1 MFGSLV
7 VFFPTTYEGGSLVMR
22 RKGEE
27 WSFDAAKAL
36 AECKEGFHVAYVALY
51 SDVEHEV
58 STVTSGYRVT
68 VTYNLYFDDNFP
80 APMSLSPSATALK
93 NEFETLLL
101 DPTFLPDGGLLGF
114 HLEHYHPVQNSSSSF
129 VNLEYVGECL

>member
-1 MFGSLV
+1 
-7 VFFPTTYEGGSLVMR
+7 MR

-27 WSFDAAKAL
+27 WSFDAAKAF
-36 AECKEGFHVAYVALY
+36 AECKEGSHVAYVALY

-80 APMSLSPSATALK
+80 ASMSQRYCVEERA
-93 NEFETLLL
+93 
-101 DPTFLPDGGLLGF
+101 
-114 HLEHYHPVQNSSSSF
+114 
-129 VNLEYVGECL
+129 

>member
-1 MFGSLV
+1 MRAELYNLNVYGEKSFFKAHIDTPHGARMFGSLV

-22 RKGEE
+22 PKGEE

-36 AECKEGFHVAYVALY
+36 AGCKEDSHVAYVALY

-80 APMSLSPSATALK
+80 ASMSQRYCVEERA
-93 NEFETLLL
+93 
-101 DPTFLPDGGLLGF
+101 
-114 HLEHYHPVQNSSSSF
+114 
-129 VNLEYVGECL
+129 